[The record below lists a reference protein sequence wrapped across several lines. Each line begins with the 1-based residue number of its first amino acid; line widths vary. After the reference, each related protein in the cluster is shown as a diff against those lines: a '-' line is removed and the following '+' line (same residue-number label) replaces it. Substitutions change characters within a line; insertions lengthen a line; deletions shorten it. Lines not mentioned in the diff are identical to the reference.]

1 MNLLANLK
9 LLLDLTNSDTE
20 LDVKLNLIIEQSKN
34 KVLAYLPNVT
44 SVPDEL
50 SYIVL
55 ELSVVR
61 FNRIGNEGMTSY
73 SQDGESIAYGAD
85 MSDYEADIKAWLLKQ
100 VNNDRGV
107 VRFL

>member
-1 MNLLANLK
+1 MDLLTNLK
-9 LLLDLTNSDTE
+9 LLLDLTDSDVE
-20 LDVKLNLIIEQSKN
+20 LDVKLNLIIEQSKK

-44 SVPDEL
+44 LVPDEL

-61 FNRIGNEGMTSY
+61 FNRIRNEGMTSY
-73 SQDGESIAYGAD
+73 SQDGESITYGVD
-85 MSDYEADIKAWLLKQ
+85 MSNYEDDIKAWLSKQ
-100 VNNDRGV
+100 AGNDRGV

>member
-1 MNLLANLK
+1 MDLLDNLK
-9 LLLDLTNSDTE
+9 LLLDLTDSDSE
-20 LDVKLNLIIEQSKN
+20 LDGKLNLIIEQSKK

-44 SVPDEL
+44 LVPDEL

-61 FNRIGNEGMTSY
+61 FNRIGNEGMTNY
-73 SQDGESIAYGAD
+73 SQDGKSIAYEAD
-85 MSDYEADIKAWLLKQ
+85 ISNYEADIKAWLLKQ
-100 VNNDRGV
+100 EGNDKGV

>member
-9 LLLDLTNSDTE
+9 LLLDLTDSDIE
-20 LDVKLNLIIEQSKN
+20 LDVKLDLIIEQSKK

-44 SVPDEL
+44 LVPDEL

-61 FNRIGNEGMTSY
+61 FNRIGNEGMTNY
-73 SQDGESIAYGAD
+73 SQDGKSIAYE
-85 MSDYEADIKAWLLKQ
+85 SDISNYEADIKAWLLKQ
-100 VNNDRGV
+100 DGNDKGV

>member
-1 MNLLANLK
+1 MDLLTNLK
-9 LLLDLTNSDTE
+9 LLLDLTDSDTE
-20 LDVKLNLIIEQSKN
+20 LDIKLDLIIEQSKK

-44 SVPDEL
+44 LVPDEL

-61 FNRIGNEGMTSY
+61 FNRIGNEGMTNY
-73 SQDGESIAYGAD
+73 SQDGKPTTQGDD
-85 MSDYEADIKAWLLKQ
+85 MSNYEVDIKAWLSKQ
-100 VNNDRGV
+100 AGNDRGV

>member
-9 LLLDLTNSDTE
+9 LLLDLTDSDTE

-34 KVLAYLPNVT
+34 KVLTYLPNVT

>member
-1 MNLLANLK
+1 
-9 LLLDLTNSDTE
+9 
-20 LDVKLNLIIEQSKN
+20 
-34 KVLAYLPNVT
+34 LAYLPNVT
-44 SVPDEL
+44 EVPYEL

-85 MSDYEADIKAWLLKQ
+85 MSNYEADIKSWLSKQ
-100 VNNDRGV
+100 AGNDRGV

>member
-1 MNLLANLK
+1 MDLLSNLK
-9 LLLDLTNSDTE
+9 LLLDLTDSDTE
-20 LDVKLNLIIEQSKN
+20 LDGKLDLIIEQSKK

-44 SVPDEL
+44 LVPDEL

-61 FNRIGNEGMTSY
+61 FNRIGNEGMTNY
-73 SQDGESIAYGAD
+73 SQDGESISYGAD
-85 MSDYEADIKAWLLKQ
+85 MSNYEADIKSWLLKQ
-100 VNNDRGV
+100 AGNDRGV

>member
-9 LLLDLTNSDTE
+9 LLLDLTDSDTE
-20 LDVKLNLIIEQSKN
+20 LDGKLDLIIEQSKK
-34 KVLAYLPNVT
+34 KVLAHLPNVT

-85 MSDYEADIKAWLLKQ
+85 MSNYEADIKSWLSKQ
-100 VNNDRGV
+100 AGNDRGV

>member
-1 MNLLANLK
+1 MDLLDNLK
-9 LLLDLTNSDTE
+9 LLLDLTDSDTE
-20 LDVKLNLIIEQSKN
+20 LDGKLDLIIEQSKK

-44 SVPDEL
+44 LVPDEL

-85 MSDYEADIKAWLLKQ
+85 MSDYEADIKAWLSKQ

>member
-1 MNLLANLK
+1 MDLLTNLK
-9 LLLDLTNSDTE
+9 LLLDLTDLDTE
-20 LDVKLNLIIEQSKN
+20 LDTKLNLIIEQSKK

-44 SVPDEL
+44 SVPDDL

-61 FNRIGNEGMTSY
+61 FNRIGNEGMTNY

-85 MSDYEADIKAWLLKQ
+85 MSNYESDIQAWLLKQ
-100 VNNDRGV
+100 ADNERGV

>member
-1 MNLLANLK
+1 MDLLSNLK
-9 LLLDLTNSDTE
+9 LLLDLTDSDTE
-20 LDVKLNLIIEQSKN
+20 LDGKLNLIIEQSKK

-61 FNRIGNEGMTSY
+61 FNRIGNEGMTNY
-73 SQDGESIAYGAD
+73 SQDGESIA
-85 MSDYEADIKAWLLKQ
+85 
-100 VNNDRGV
+100 
-107 VRFL
+107 

>member
-1 MNLLANLK
+1 MDLLANLK
-9 LLLDLTNSDTE
+9 LLLDLTDLDTE
-20 LDVKLNLIIEQSKN
+20 LDTKLNLIIEQSKK

-44 SVPDEL
+44 LVPDEL

-61 FNRIGNEGMTSY
+61 FNRIRNEGMTSY
-73 SQDGESIAYGAD
+73 SQDGESITYGVD
-85 MSDYEADIKAWLLKQ
+85 MSNYEADIKAWLLKQ
-100 VNNDRGV
+100 TNNDRGV

>member
-1 MNLLANLK
+1 MDLLSNLK
-9 LLLDLTNSDTE
+9 LLLDLTDSDTE
-20 LDVKLNLIIEQSKN
+20 LDGKLDLIIEQSKK

-44 SVPDEL
+44 LVPDEL

-85 MSDYEADIKAWLLKQ
+85 MSNYEADIKSWLLKQ
-100 VNNDRGV
+100 AGNDRGV

>member
-1 MNLLANLK
+1 MDLLTNLK
-9 LLLDLTNSDTE
+9 LLLDLTDSDIE
-20 LDVKLNLIIEQSKN
+20 LDVKLDLIIEQSKK

-44 SVPDEL
+44 LVPDEL

-61 FNRIGNEGMTSY
+61 FNRIGNEGMTNY
-73 SQDGESIAYGAD
+73 SQDGESITYGSD
-85 MSDYEADIKAWLLKQ
+85 MSNYEADIKVWLLKQ
-100 VNNDRGV
+100 SDNDRGV

>member
-1 MNLLANLK
+1 MDLLTNLK
-9 LLLDLTNSDTE
+9 LLLDLTDSDTE

-61 FNRIGNEGMTSY
+61 FNRIGNEGMTNY
-73 SQDGESIAYGAD
+73 SQEGESIAYGTD
-85 MSDYEADIKAWLLKQ
+85 MSNYEADIRAWLLKQ
-100 VNNDRGV
+100 DSNDRGV

>member
-1 MNLLANLK
+1 MDLLSNLK
-9 LLLDLTNSDTE
+9 LLLDLTDSDTE
-20 LDVKLNLIIEQSKN
+20 LDVKLDLIIEQSKK

-44 SVPDEL
+44 LVPDEL

-85 MSDYEADIKAWLLKQ
+85 MSDYESDIQAWLLKQ
-100 VNNDRGV
+100 EGNDRGV

>member
-1 MNLLANLK
+1 MDLLNNLK
-9 LLLDLTNSDTE
+9 LLLDLTDSDSE
-20 LDVKLNLIIEQSKN
+20 LDGKLNLIIEQSKK

-44 SVPDEL
+44 LVPDEL

-61 FNRIGNEGMTSY
+61 FNRIGNEGMTNY
-73 SQDGESIAYGAD
+73 SQDGESIAYGDD
-85 MSDYEADIKAWLLKQ
+85 MSNYEADIKAWLLKQ
-100 VNNDRGV
+100 VDNDRGV

>member
-1 MNLLANLK
+1 MDLLTNLK
-9 LLLDLTNSDTE
+9 LLLDLTDLDTE
-20 LDVKLNLIIEQSKN
+20 LDTKLNLIIEQSKK
-34 KVLAYLPNVT
+34 KVLAYLPNIPV
-44 SVPDEL
+44 VPDDL

-73 SQDGESIAYGAD
+73 SQDGESIAYSAD
-85 MSDYEADIKAWLLKQ
+85 MSNYEADIKAWLLKQ
-100 VNNDRGV
+100 ADNERGV

>member
-1 MNLLANLK
+1 MDLLANLK
-9 LLLDLTNSDTE
+9 LLLDLTDSETE
-20 LDVKLNLIIEQSKN
+20 LDVKLDLIIEQSKK

-44 SVPDEL
+44 LVPDEL

-85 MSDYEADIKAWLLKQ
+85 MSNYEADIKSWLLKQ
-100 VNNDRGV
+100 AGNDRGV

>member
-1 MNLLANLK
+1 MTLLDNLK
-9 LLLDLTNSDTE
+9 LLLDLNDTE
-20 LDVKLNLIIEQSKN
+20 LDVKLNLIIEQSEK

-44 SVPDEL
+44 SVPYEL

-61 FNRIGNEGMTSY
+61 FNRIGNEGMTNY

-100 VNNDRGV
+100 AGNDRGV

>member
-1 MNLLANLK
+1 MDLLSNLK
-9 LLLDLTNSDTE
+9 LLLDLTDSDTE
-20 LDVKLNLIIEQSKN
+20 LDGKLDLIIEQSKK

-44 SVPDEL
+44 LVPDEL

-61 FNRIGNEGMTSY
+61 FNRIGNEGMTKY

-85 MSDYEADIKAWLLKQ
+85 MSNYEADIKSWLLKQ
-100 VNNDRGV
+100 AGNDRGV

>member
-1 MNLLANLK
+1 MDLLTNLK
-9 LLLDLTNSDTE
+9 LLLDLTDSDTE
-20 LDVKLNLIIEQSKN
+20 LDTKLNLIIEQSKK

-44 SVPDEL
+44 LVPDEL

-55 ELSVVR
+55 ELSVMR
-61 FNRIGNEGMTSY
+61 FNRIGNEAMTNY

-85 MSDYEADIKAWLLKQ
+85 MSNYEADIKSWLLKQ
-100 VNNDRGV
+100 TNNDRGV

>member
-9 LLLDLTNSDTE
+9 LLLDLTDSDTE

>member
-1 MNLLANLK
+1 MDLLDNLK
-9 LLLDLTNSDTE
+9 LLLDLTDSDTE
-20 LDVKLNLIIEQSKN
+20 LDGKLDLIIDQSKK

-44 SVPDEL
+44 LVPDEL

-61 FNRIGNEGMTSY
+61 FNRIGNEGMTNY
-73 SQDGESIAYGAD
+73 SQDGESISYGTD
-85 MSDYEADIKAWLLKQ
+85 TSNYEADIKAWLLKQ
-100 VNNDRGV
+100 DGSDRGV

>member
-1 MNLLANLK
+1 MDLLSNLK
-9 LLLDLTNSDTE
+9 LLLDLTDSDTE
-20 LDVKLNLIIEQSKN
+20 LDVKLDLIIEQSKK

-44 SVPDEL
+44 LVPDEL

-85 MSDYEADIKAWLLKQ
+85 MSDYEADIKSWLLKQ
-100 VNNDRGV
+100 TGNDRGV

>member
-1 MNLLANLK
+1 MDLLSNLK
-9 LLLDLTNSDTE
+9 LLLDLTDSDTE
-20 LDVKLNLIIEQSKN
+20 LDVKLGLIIEQSKK

-44 SVPDEL
+44 LVPDEL

-85 MSDYEADIKAWLLKQ
+85 MSDYEADIKAWLSKQ

>member
-1 MNLLANLK
+1 MDLLSNLK
-9 LLLDLTNSDTE
+9 LLLDLTDSDTE
-20 LDVKLNLIIEQSKN
+20 LDSKLDLIIEQSKK

-44 SVPDEL
+44 LVPDEL

-73 SQDGESIAYGAD
+73 SQDGESIAYSAD
-85 MSDYEADIKAWLLKQ
+85 MSDYEADIKAWLSKQ

>member
-1 MNLLANLK
+1 MDLLTNLK
-9 LLLDLTNSDTE
+9 LLLDLTDSDTE
-20 LDVKLNLIIEQSKN
+20 LDGKLDLIIEQSKK

-61 FNRIGNEGMTSY
+61 FNRIGNEGMTNY

-85 MSDYEADIKAWLLKQ
+85 MSNYEADIKAWVSKQ
-100 VNNDRGV
+100 AGNDRGV

>member
-1 MNLLANLK
+1 MDLLDNLK
-9 LLLDLTNSDTE
+9 LLLDLTDSDVE
-20 LDVKLNLIIEQSKN
+20 LDVKLNLIIEQSKK

-44 SVPDEL
+44 LVPDEL

-55 ELSVVR
+55 ELSVMR

-85 MSDYEADIKAWLLKQ
+85 MSDYEADIKAWLSKQ

>member
-1 MNLLANLK
+1 MDLLTNLK
-9 LLLDLTNSDTE
+9 LLLDLTDLDTE
-20 LDVKLNLIIEQSKN
+20 LDTKLNLIIEQSKK

-44 SVPDEL
+44 LVPDEL

-61 FNRIGNEGMTSY
+61 FNRIGNEGMTNY
-73 SQDGESIAYGAD
+73 SQEGQSIAYGVD
-85 MSDYEADIKAWLLKQ
+85 MGNYEADIKAWLLKQ
-100 VNNDRGV
+100 ADNERGV